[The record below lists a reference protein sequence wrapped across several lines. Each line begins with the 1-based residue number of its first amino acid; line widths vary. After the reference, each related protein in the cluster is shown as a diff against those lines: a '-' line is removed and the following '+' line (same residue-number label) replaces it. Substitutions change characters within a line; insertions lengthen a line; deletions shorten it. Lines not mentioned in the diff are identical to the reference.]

1 MSDSEVT
8 TVTTVSVT
16 RSTVVSQATA
26 AHPVERRGSGPQ
38 RRSSTNSTRGATQ
51 QQQQQYAQQQ
61 PHSSQPPQQQP
72 GGLFNMFRPKSP
84 KLFPSVERSNSPAPP
99 LPPIP
104 SKTPPPRAATASPR
118 RFPFSLPLNFR
129 HKPKKS
135 ISGASVEVNV
145 GDAFGMAG
153 EGAMS
158 SRGSLRRSAT
168 PELPYSEY
176 PGSTVKGGRYNAAK
190 HQRRNRAGEED
201 TGDEGDSYQDYADR
215 DGDDNADDVDDS
227 FMEDRMRDVLFW
239 SQTTEQ
245 GWQQSG
251 KRRAR
256 PGVSFDIPASES
268 ERDDSGLTAV
278 SVVPGAGRVLRYQR
292 QYQETRQF
300 SDNESF
306 VY

>member
-26 AHPVERRGSGPQ
+26 THPVERRSSNPQ

-51 QQQQQYAQQQ
+51 QQQLQYAQQQ
-61 PHSSQPPQQQP
+61 PQSPQQPQQQP

-84 KLFPSVERSNSPAPP
+84 KLFPSIERSNSPAPP
-99 LPPIP
+99 LPPVP

-118 RFPFSLPLNFR
+118 RFAFSLPLNFR

-135 ISGASVEVNV
+135 LSGVSVEVV
-145 GDAFGMAG
+145 VDGPLGMAG
-153 EGAMS
+153 ESAMS

-168 PELPYSEY
+168 PELPHSQY
-176 PGSTVKGGRYNAAK
+176 PGSTVNGGRYNASK
-190 HQRRNRAGEED
+190 QQRRNRHGEED
-201 TGDEGDSYQDYADR
+201 TGDEGEDYQDYAYQ
-215 DGDDNADDVDDS
+215 DGDENADVDDN
-227 FMEDRMRDVLFW
+227 FMEERMRAVQDW

-245 GWQQSG
+245 NWQQSG

-278 SVVPGAGRVLRYQR
+278 SVAPGAGRVLRYR

-300 SDNESF
+300 SDAESF